1 MYGIFPASL
10 RTFQQENLECRNF
23 TDFLLRLTFMYAV
36 QYVKCCRTKMNV
48 NLMLKIKWKRKSMSD
63 FPFPIYYPLFL
74 SNNSCSWRTTIINY
88 ISSYSMS
95 NLVQKHQR
103 VIDLCSLQRD
113 VPQCLCNSSH
123 FPKGSTLR
131 SHFFDLHCSNDSHTK
146 DILQCFHRK
155 IMKFVPMC
163 S

>member
-1 MYGIFPASL
+1 
-10 RTFQQENLECRNF
+10 
-23 TDFLLRLTFMYAV
+23 
-36 QYVKCCRTKMNV
+36 
-48 NLMLKIKWKRKSMSD
+48 MSD

-163 S
+163 SQFQLPCEINLVSHEAWQSQRHSVQMVLAFFSAKSFKNKELIET